1 MNINNENVLCVCRIA
16 NNFLQKVVF
25 FQFSLALYVE
35 KFISCHKYY
44 KYIFLSNFISVQIIY
59 FLNF

>member
-1 MNINNENVLCVCRIA
+1 MKMYYAYVESQIIFYKKL
-16 NNFLQKVVF
+16 FF

-35 KFISCHKYY
+35 KFISYHKYY